1 MSDIRIKWLG
11 LLAKLATPG
20 DPVKAFAAFE
30 AYLPFLDALPDEA
43 FTRASLEAVAMAPKR
58 LHIPDLSEVKGPLQ
72 AWWRENGTRRVAIAA
87 PVVKES
93 LRTDEISAEEREAVR
108 RQLAALA
115 DTLAPKETRRP
126 TVRAHVL
133 PPSVLEQ
140 ARARLRG
147 VG

>member
-72 AWWRENGTRRVAIAA
+72 AWWRENGPRRVALPA
-87 PVVKES
+87 PPPEPAPQ
-93 LRTDEISAEEREAVR
+93 ISAEEREAVR

-126 TVRAHVL
+126 QVRAHVV
-133 PPSVLEQ
+133 PMEELER
-140 ARARLRG
+140 ARAKLRG

>member
-58 LHIPDLSEVKGPLQ
+58 LHIPDLSEVKGPLA
-72 AWWRENGTRRVAIAA
+72 AWWRENGPRRVALPA
-87 PVVKES
+87 PPPEPAPQ
-93 LRTDEISAEEREAVR
+93 ISAAEREAVR
-108 RQLAALA
+108 RQIEALA

-126 TVRAHVL
+126 QVRAHVV
-133 PPSVLEQ
+133 PMEELER
-140 ARARLRG
+140 ARAKLRG

>member
-11 LLAKLATPG
+11 LLAKLSTPG

-30 AYLPFLDALPDEA
+30 AYLPFLDGVPDEA

-72 AWWRENGTRRVAIAA
+72 AWWRDNRPRQTAIAA
-87 PVVKES
+87 PAKPTEPD
-93 LRTDEISAEEREAVR
+93 REEQTPAQRAEIA
-108 RQLAALA
+108 RQIAALA

-133 PPSVLEQ
+133 SPSVLEQ

-147 VG
+147 NG